1 MNQALR
7 FKRTDPTL
15 VPCYC
20 KLWTIC
26 HAWPYNIHVSVDQ
39 DEMTSLTVSSPLSCK
54 ARHASS
60 QSNWTHLLAGKSWMW
75 WASRLWSPTYVII
88 CSHNLL

>member
-7 FKRTDPTL
+7 FKSTDPTL

-26 HAWPYNIHVSVDQ
+26 HA
-39 DEMTSLTVSSPLSCK
+39 
-54 ARHASS
+54 
-60 QSNWTHLLAGKSWMW
+60 
-75 WASRLWSPTYVII
+75 
-88 CSHNLL
+88 